1 MMRMMMMKLNGY
13 RLLIDEK
20 SREYSSSITH
30 RLSILIDYITSM
42 IIDFHRLLVLL
53 MNYAGF
59 L

>member
-30 RLSILIDYITSM
+30 RLSILIDYFISM
-42 IIDFHRLLVLL
+42 IIDFHRLLVLSI
-53 MNYAGF
+53 N
-59 L
+59 